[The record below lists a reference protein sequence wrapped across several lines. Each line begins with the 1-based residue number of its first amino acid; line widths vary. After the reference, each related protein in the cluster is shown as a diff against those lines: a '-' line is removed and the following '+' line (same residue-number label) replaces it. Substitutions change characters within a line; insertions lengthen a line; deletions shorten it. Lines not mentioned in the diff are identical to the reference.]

1 MADKIPLKARMWKLE
16 NTINELQKDVEGL
29 KKFERFSRNYLAFL
43 DKSKQYNEEGRK
55 IWTITTKKT
64 RKPLK
69 WAI

>member
-16 NTINELQKDVEGL
+16 NTINELQKDIEGL

-55 IWTITTKKT
+55 I
-64 RKPLK
+64 
-69 WAI
+69 